1 MANEDNPASIFFDT
15 NGVELP
21 APAGAPS
28 PAVLTVQG
36 ILGGTPIAAIVSAG
50 TDRTAT
56 GAITNTQ
63 NVEINTQASGACGV
77 QISGVWT
84 GTIVFE
90 ATVDGAIWNPVLAV
104 NSVTDD
110 EVTQTTANGN
120 WIIACAGFQKVRARG
135 NTVTSGSATVFLN
148 ASTCPQ
154 VVTLGGSIPEGSAT
168 IGGVEVRDGANQLDV
183 NASGQAA
190 IQDPPNLDVALSTR
204 LNTLGQKPM
213 ATSAPV
219 VIASDQSDV
228 PISAASL
235 PLPAGAATSANQTN
249 GTQLT
254 RITDG
259 TDTALVTAAGAL
271 VVDASST
278 IQPVSGTVTADQGS
292 AAATA
297 GAWPTKITDGVDTA
311 NVTAAGALQVDGSAV
326 TQPISAVSL
335 PLPTGAAT
343 EATLATRAT
352 EATLATRVADATV
365 TARLNTLGQ
374 KLMVASAPV
383 VIASDQST
391 LPVSVAALPLP
402 TGAAT
407 AANQTTLG
415 NQTTKINDGTNTAA
429 VTAANALKVDGSAV
443 TQPISAA
450 SLPLPTGAATEAT
463 LLTRATEATLATR
476 AAAAQLP
483 AALVGGRLDTNTGA
497 WLGSTAPT
505 VGQKAMVDSIPV
517 VIASDQEVNVD
528 VGVPDKTAFTYGTS
542 VQQPV
547 GGVYQDTAPTLA
559 AAESGAARLTQNR
572 AFHTNLRNDAGAET
586 GVAAVPLRIDPT
598 GTTTQPVSA
607 ASLPLPTGAATEATL
622 LTRVADATVTARL
635 NTLGQKLMA
644 ASAPVVLASDQSSIP
659 ITAASLPLPAGA
671 ATSANQTTLG
681 NQTSKINDG
690 TNTATVKAAS
700 TAAVATDTALVVA
713 ISPNNSVAVT
723 TTPPVVGTHAN
734 AWNAAAVLANGVS
747 ASIDCQYTPNI
758 SVFGNVAG
766 GASTIT
772 VQFSQD
778 DTNFYDATSTVANGD
793 FSVSGIYGARYI
805 RLKSSAARTI
815 TATIAGKG

>member
-77 QISGVWT
+77 QLSGVWT

-104 NSVTDD
+104 NSVTDA
-110 EVTQTTANGN
+110 EVTQTTVNGN

-154 VVTLGGSIPEGSAT
+154 VVTIGGSIPEGSAT

-219 VIASDQSDV
+219 VIASDQSAV

-271 VVDASST
+271 VVDASAT
-278 IQPVSGTVTADQGS
+278 IQPVSGTVTADQGTP
-292 AAATA
+292 AAVAN
-297 GAWPTKITDGVDTA
+297 AWPTKITDGVDTA

-326 TQPISAVSL
+326 TQPISAVAL

-343 EATLATRAT
+343 EATLATLGT
-352 EATLATRVADATV
+352 EATLATLGTEATLATLGTEATLLTRVADATV

-463 LLTRATEATLATR
+463 LLTRATEATLLTR

-483 AALVGGRLDTNTGA
+483 AALVGGRLDENVGA

-505 VGQKAMVDSIPV
+505 VGQKAM
-517 VIASDQEVNVD
+517 
-528 VGVPDKTAFTYGTS
+528 
-542 VQQPV
+542 
-547 GGVYQDTAPTLA
+547 
-559 AAESGAARLTQNR
+559 
-572 AFHTNLRNDAGAET
+572 
-586 GVAAVPLRIDPT
+586 
-598 GTTTQPVSA
+598 A
-607 ASLPLPTGAATEATL
+607 ASLP
-622 LTRVADATVTARL
+622 
-635 NTLGQKLMA
+635 
-644 ASAPVVLASDQSSIP
+644 VVFASDQ
-659 ITAASLPLPAGA
+659 TALQVEGRAADGA
-671 ATSANQTTLG
+671 AVTG
-681 NQTSKINDG
+681 NPVLIGGQDG
-690 TNTATVKAAS
+690 TNAQSLLTDTSGRLNAVGAAAQG
-700 TAAVATDTALVVA
+700 AAVAGNPVLIGAEDASGNAQRLRTAALPPVGTTPGQVVRQVVA
-713 ISPNNSVAVT
+713 QTGAQSSVAGSAASVT
-723 TTPPVVGTHAN
+723 LLAAN
-734 AWNAAAVLANGVS
+734 VNRLGATLYNDSNQNFFVKLGAT
-747 ASIDCQYTPNI
+747 ASNTSFTVRMSSQTYYEVPFGFTGQIDGIQN
-758 SVFGNVAG
+758 
-766 GASTIT
+766 
-772 VQFSQD
+772 
-778 DTNFYDATSTVANGD
+778 VANGNMR
-793 FSVSGIYGARYI
+793 VTE
-805 RLKSSAARTI
+805 LT
-815 TATIAGKG
+815 

>member
-15 NGVELP
+15 SGVELP

-28 PAVLTVQG
+28 PAVLSVQG
-36 ILGGTPIAAIVSAG
+36 VLGGTPIAAIVSAG

-56 GAITNTQ
+56 GSITNTQ

-77 QISGVWT
+77 QLSGVWT

-104 NSVTDD
+104 NSVTDA
-110 EVTQTTANGN
+110 EVTQTTVNGN
-120 WIIACAGFQKVRARG
+120 WIIACGGFQKVRARG

-154 VVTLGGSIPEGSAT
+154 VVTIGGSIPQGSAT
-168 IGGVEVRDGANQLDV
+168 IGAVEVRDGANQLDV

-219 VIASDQSDV
+219 VIASDQSAV

-235 PLPAGAATSANQTN
+235 PLPTGAATSANQTN

-271 VVDASST
+271 VVDASAT
-278 IQPVSGTVTADQGS
+278 IQPVSGTVTANQGT

-297 GAWPTKITDGVDTA
+297 SAWPTKITDGVDTA

-343 EATLATRAT
+343 EATL
-352 EATLATRVADATV
+352 
-365 TARLNTLGQ
+365 
-374 KLMVASAPV
+374 
-383 VIASDQST
+383 
-391 LPVSVAALPLP
+391 
-402 TGAAT
+402 
-407 AANQTTLG
+407 
-415 NQTTKINDGTNTAA
+415 
-429 VTAANALKVDGSAV
+429 
-443 TQPISAA
+443 
-450 SLPLPTGAATEAT
+450 
-463 LLTRATEATLATR
+463 LTR
-476 AAAAQLP
+476 
-483 AALVGGRLDTNTGA
+483 
-497 WLGSTAPT
+497 
-505 VGQKAMVDSIPV
+505 
-517 VIASDQEVNVD
+517 
-528 VGVPDKTAFTYGTS
+528 
-542 VQQPV
+542 
-547 GGVYQDTAPTLA
+547 
-559 AAESGAARLTQNR
+559 
-572 AFHTNLRNDAGAET
+572 
-586 GVAAVPLRIDPT
+586 
-598 GTTTQPVSA
+598 
-607 ASLPLPTGAATEATL
+607 ATEATL
-622 LTRVADATVTARL
+622 LTRVADATITARL

-644 ASAPVVLASDQSSIP
+644 ASAPVVIASDQSSIP
-659 ITAASLPLPAGA
+659 ITAASLPLPTGA
-671 ATSANQTTLG
+671 ATAANQTTLG
-681 NQTSKINDG
+681 SQTTKINDG

-713 ISPNNSVAVT
+713 ISPNNSIAVT
-723 TTPPVVGTHAN
+723 TTPPVVGTEGN
-734 AWNAAAVLANGVS
+734 AWSAAAVLANGVS

-758 SVFGNVAG
+758 SVFGNVTG
-766 GASTIT
+766 GATTLT

-778 DTNFYDATSTVANGD
+778 NAAFYDATSTVANGD

-805 RLKSSAARTI
+805 RLKSSNARTI
-815 TATIAGKG
+815 TATVAGKG